1 MKRFMIVGLFL
12 IFIPHG
18 IVSALDFSGTFGS
31 TVDGEDVTLRL
42 SQNVDGKVTGTMS
55 LEGAVYTIEGVRQG
69 NRVDGSMTAFG
80 ESIPFS
86 AQFTEKDLLL
96 TLSVP
101 EDDQGDSEDLS
112 ETLIFQRLKNGSDAG
127 PSETMT
133 HTKSRSVEGDRKGD
147 VVINGVVL
155 TDNQLEEFEMTYKS
169 KPPSGRYWYDTR
181 SGLFGVLGFPAYGF
195 MLPGHRYGK
204 LESNVSNGNT
214 GVFVNGR
221 ELPEPEWAIWSQ
233 LLGYIIQPGRYWL
246 DADGNAGYEGN
257 PIPTENLYI
266 AAQRNAYQSAGGGGD
281 NFWSSRFSAGNY
293 DSGNQRGYVSVPG
306 YGPVG
311 YGF

>member
-1 MKRFMIVGLFL
+1 MKRFIIIVLFL
-12 IFIPHG
+12 IFMPNG
-18 IVSALDFSGTFGS
+18 IASALDFSGTFG
-31 TVDGEDVTLRL
+31 TYVDGSEITLRL
-42 SQNVDGKVTGTMS
+42 VQDVDGKVTGHMS
-55 LEGAVYTIEGVRQG
+55 LEGVVYTVEGVRQG
-69 NRVDGSMTAFG
+69 NRVDGSMIAFD
-80 ESIPFS
+80 ESVPFS
-86 AQFTEKDLLL
+86 AQFTDNNLLL

-101 EDDQGDSEDLS
+101 EEDQGDSEGLS
-112 ETLIFQRLKNGSDAG
+112 ETLIFQRLEHDPKAG
-127 PSETMT
+127 PSETST
-133 HTKSRSVEGDRKGD
+133 PTESQSVEVDRKGD

-155 TDNQLEEFEMTYKS
+155 SDNQLEEFEKTYKS
-169 KPPSGRYWYDTR
+169 KPLSGRYWYDTR
-181 SGLFGVLGFPAYGF
+181 SGLYGVLGFPAYGF
-195 MLPGHRYGK
+195 MMPGHQYGK

-221 ELPEPEWAIWSQ
+221 ELPESEWAVWSQ
-233 LLGYIIQPGRYWL
+233 LLGYLIQPGSYWL

-257 PIPTENLYI
+257 PMPTENLYA
-266 AAQRNAYQSAGGGGD
+266 AAQRNAYRGAGGGGD